1 MKFFESV
8 FNAFLTRDQRERV
21 NQSNWDKSVAHA
33 ARELRLQHEKL
44 AALPPTPPSTP
55 QLSALASCPMTPSL
69 SSSSSHT
76 AASSSGLN
84 SPSRSRPSTSYSTS
98 PRPEFRRHLSI
109 QREPI
114 SYDDLMSS
122 SAAKSCKPRR
132 ASQDAAPACSQ
143 EHHHHH
149 HHHHH
154 QMLYPLPPLGPMEGI
169 GKYRRSVD
177 VTDEYLDALQR
188 NTIAALQ
195 PLVPHDDRVSRFRR
209 RDTTTP
215 PRTCSTSPPLNQ
227 RLAMQAHLAGELDA
241 ELELA
246 LAHVQAQPL
255 IEDCPPPAATVQPAA
270 AVADLP
276 LPQQPSPE
284 MAARANSRP
293 VRVATRRRAHNSR
306 ERNSNKTAKRA
317 GAGQQQQQQQHQQ
330 QVGGISRGVKTGKN
344 SGSTG
349 YKSRQRREV
358 ELSASMETLVSGEE

>member
-8 FNAFLTRDQRERV
+8 FNAFLSRDQRERV
-21 NQSNWDKSVAHA
+21 NQSNWDKSVAQA

-132 ASQDAAPACSQ
+132 ASQDAAPTHPQ
-143 EHHHHH
+143 E
-149 HHHHH
+149 HH

-215 PRTCSTSPPLNQ
+215 PRTYSASPPLDQ
-227 RLAMQAHLAGELDA
+227 RLAMQARLAGELDA

-255 IEDCPPPAATVQPAA
+255 IEDCPPAATVAATQPAA
-270 AVADLP
+270 AVAADLP

-284 MAARANSRP
+284 VARANSRL

-306 ERNSNKTAKRA
+306 ERNNSNKTAKRA
-317 GAGQQQQQQQHQQ
+317 GAGQQQQQQQ